1 MSNDPLTP
9 YGNKP
14 MVTPIVNAVNYEYS
28 SFEVLRQITDGEIDG
43 YTYHRDD
50 NPTVRAVE
58 KKIAA
63 LEKAEDCIVCTSG
76 MAACTMVYLT
86 YLSTGD
92 HLILFH
98 DVYGA
103 HYKVSL
109 ILERLGI
116 DITWLDA
123 HDGHKISEHIKPNTK
138 MIFCESPSNPL
149 CKVLDIAAL
158 RREADKVNALLVVD
172 NTFATAYHQKPLSLG
187 ADIVVHSATKGL
199 GGHNDL
205 MAGAIAGSKEH
216 YDNLWF
222 TRQAIGTTLDAYS
235 GSLLERGLKTFELR
249 VEKMAANAMAI
260 AKYLSGHP
268 KVSRVYYPGLK
279 EDPGHLIAAKQM
291 HNGFGGV
298 LAFDV
303 GRNQEDA
310 KKFISELQVMCH
322 AVSLGA
328 TESLICIPY
337 LTTLLYMPPER
348 RTVFGVRPNT
358 VRLSAGIE
366 KTQILLKDLEQA
378 LDKLEIR
385 PEPKARIDVVQKSPK
400 KNGSDY
406 ANVRI

>member
-58 KKIAA
+58 KKVAA
-63 LEKAEDCIVCTSG
+63 LEEAEDCIICTSG

-86 YLSTGD
+86 YLSTDD
-92 HLILFH
+92 HLIIFH

-109 ILERLGI
+109 ILERMGI

-123 HDGHKISEHIKPNTK
+123 REGHKITEHVKLNTR

-149 CKVLDIAAL
+149 CKVLDIAQL
-158 RREADKVNALLVVD
+158 RKVADKANALLVVD
-172 NTFATAYHQKPLSLG
+172 NTFATPYHQKPLSLG

-205 MAGAIAGSKEH
+205 MAGAIASSKEH
-216 YDNLWF
+216 YDSLWF

-249 VEKMAANAMAI
+249 AGKMAANAMAV
-260 AKYLSGHP
+260 AKFLSSHP

-279 EDPGHLIAAKQM
+279 KDPGYSIATKQM
-291 HNGFGGV
+291 RNGFGGV

-310 KKFISELQVMCH
+310 KKFVSELKVIYH

-358 VRLSAGIE
+358 VRLSVGIE
-366 KTQILLKDLEQA
+366 KTEILLEDLEQA
-378 LDKLEIR
+378 LNKLDIK
-385 PEPKARIDVVQKSPK
+385 PEPKTRIDVVQKSL
-400 KNGSDY
+400 KNKGSGYTD
-406 ANVRI
+406 VRV